1 VGCLL
6 IVAVARRRAR
16 RALLRQRWE
25 HRRGRRPASERG
37 DDVELVALR
46 IGEARPRHV
55 VASGISLAERYAIH
69 DVLRPFGAPPGVLD
83 RFPSRLHVNL
93 VPRMQGRGTGRR
105 LVMALISSLRD
116 HDSRGGAPPGS
127 PLQPAA
133 IGFYRHIGFTEPSAT
148 GVHIFGMDL
157 LRQPS
162 GLCT

>member
-1 VGCLL
+1 
-6 IVAVARRRAR
+6 
-16 RALLRQRWE
+16 LLRQRWE

-37 DDVELVALR
+37 EDVELAALR

-116 HDSRGGAPPGS
+116 HDSRGAHLLVARS
-127 PLQPAA
+127 NRRA
-133 IGFYRHIGFTEPSAT
+133 IGFYRHIGFTELAAT